1 MLDIQAV
8 SYLSAGICIGFG
20 AVGAAVGEGYAAGMA
35 NQSLSANPKESGNIL
50 KTMLVGQAIAESA
63 GIFALVVA
71 MLLIFVNKGGGNTWP
86 GLASVLG
93 AGLAMGLSAVGSGVG
108 SGFPAGAACRSI
120 GARPELS
127 GPLTTNMLIGSAICQ
142 TPTIFGLV
150 VAFMLLFLDLGSG
163 GTAVT
168 AAALLG
174 AGLAMGLAAIGSGV
188 GAGMPAGACCDGI
201 GRQPTVSGQL
211 TTNMLI
217 GSAVCQTPAIFG
229 LVIAFMLMFI
239 DFSASPANPT
249 IAALLGAG
257 LSVGLACIGPGIGN
271 GLTAKEANEGIAR
284 QPESYGPVTTT
295 MLVGMS
301 VAQSTAIYGFLI
313 ALILLFKG
321 FEPATTATASA
332 ALLGAG
338 LAMGFGGI
346 GPGVG
351 EGLTAAYT
359 AKWVSRN
366 VEENVLLTRTMLVG
380 QAVAESTGI
389 YSLIVALLLTL
400 AV

>member
-8 SYLSAGICIGFG
+8 SYFAAGICIGAG
-20 AVGAAVGEGYAAGMA
+20 SIGAAVGEGYAAGMA
-35 NQSLSANPKESGNIL
+35 NQALSSAPQESGNIL

-71 MLLIFVNKGGGNTWP
+71 MLLIFVPLSKT
-86 GLASVLG
+86 GLAGSAAMMG

-108 SGFPAGAACRSI
+108 SGFPAGAACRAI
-120 GARPELS
+120 GAQPNLS

-150 VAFMLLFLDLGSG
+150 VAFMLMFLDLGHWSS
-163 GTAVT
+163 AQ
-168 AAALLG
+168 APAALLG

-188 GAGMPAGACCDGI
+188 GAGMPAGSCCEGI
-201 GRQPTVSGQL
+201 GRQPAIATQL

-229 LVIAFMLMFI
+229 MVVAFMLMFI
-239 DFSASPANPT
+239 DFSTRPVYPT
-249 IAALLGAG
+249 VFALLGAG

-271 GLTAKEANEGIAR
+271 GLTAKEANTGIAR
-284 QPESYGPVTTT
+284 QPETYGPVTTT

-301 VAQSTAIYGFLI
+301 VAQSTAIYGFLV
-313 ALILLFKG
+313 ALILIFKT
-321 FEPATTATASA
+321 FEPSTSWTASA
-332 ALLGAG
+332 AVLGAG
-338 LAMGFGGI
+338 LSMGFGGI
-346 GPGVG
+346 GPGIG
-351 EGLTAAYT
+351 EGITAAST

-366 VEENVLLTRTMLVG
+366 VEESALLTRTMLVG

-400 AV
+400 TV

>member
-1 MLDIQAV
+1 MVNIQAV

-20 AVGAAVGEGYAAGMA
+20 AVGAAVGEGYAAGLA
-35 NQSLSANPKESGNIL
+35 NESLSANPEQSGGIL

-71 MLLIFVNKGGGNTWP
+71 MLLIFVEQKTGGWTGA
-86 GLASVLG
+86 ASVLG

-150 VAFMLLFLDLGSG
+150 VAFMLMFLNLGAG
-163 GTAVT
+163 GGPLT

-188 GAGMPAGACCDGI
+188 GAGMPAGACCEGI
-201 GRQPTVSGQL
+201 GRQPSVSGQL

-239 DFSASPANPT
+239 DFSDRPLHPT

-257 LSVGLACIGPGIGN
+257 LSVGLASIGPGIGN
-271 GLTAKEANEGIAR
+271 GLTAKEANEGISR
-284 QPESYGPVTTT
+284 QPEAYGQVTTT

-313 ALILLFKG
+313 SLILLFKG
-321 FEPATTATASA
+321 FEADTSLTASA

-351 EGLTAAYT
+351 EGMTAAST
-359 AKWVSRN
+359 ARWVARN